1 MTNTPR
7 PELTRADM
15 ADRNHWILDE
25 VPDLN
30 ADALDAQCYKC
41 AAKLS
46 WGQWLNACDSKTRT
60 GCHSCGVMI
69 FTDGFSAP
77 LPRET
82 WEQVQQPDYFDR
94 IWYHASRK
102 KDWAQQVRVAKNG
115 QLLVHAGSK
124 LSALSRADDIFTD
137 TPSDEPIYLHSFRLR
152 SSRSFSRTV
161 LDDMTEDWQITVGN
175 PYDMDTCEI
184 EGGGCTGG
192 YKHLDER
199 TRGAAYYN
207 RYELPGDISIIFH
220 GKLVQ
225 LNTVETVELKR
236 G

>member
-15 ADRNHWILDE
+15 SDRNHWILDE
-25 VPDLN
+25 IPDLN
-30 ADALDAQCYKC
+30 ADAMAAQCYKC

-46 WGQWLNACDSKTRT
+46 WGQWLNACDLKTRT
-60 GCHSCGVMI
+60 GCHSCGSLP
-69 FTDGFSAP
+69 FTNGSSTP

-82 WEQVQQPDYFDR
+82 WEQVQQPEYFDQ

-102 KDWAQQVRVAKNG
+102 KDWAQQIRKAESG
-115 QLLVHAGSK
+115 GLLVHAGSR

-152 SSRSFSRTV
+152 SSRSFSRII
-161 LDDMTEDWQITVGN
+161 LDDMMDEWQVRLDY
-175 PYDMDTCEI
+175 PCEMAVCEL
-184 EGGGCTGG
+184 EGGNLPDAYG
-192 YKHLDER
+192 HLDGK

>member
-1 MTNTPR
+1 
-7 PELTRADM
+7 M
-15 ADRNHWILDE
+15 A
-25 VPDLN
+25 
-30 ADALDAQCYKC
+30 AQCHKC
-41 AAKLS
+41 DAKLS
-46 WGQWLNACDSKTRT
+46 WGQWLNTCDFKFRVN
-60 GCHSCGVMI
+60 CHSCRSMLLSED
-69 FTDGFSAP
+69 FYTL

-102 KDWAQQVRVAKNG
+102 KDWAQQVRTADDS

-124 LSALSRADDIFTD
+124 LSALSRADDIFAD
-137 TPSDEPIYLHSFRLR
+137 ILSVEPIYLHSFRLR
-152 SSRSFSRTV
+152 SSRSFSRII
-161 LDDMTEDWQITVGN
+161 LDDMMDEWQVRLDHSC
-175 PYDMDTCEI
+175 DMAVCKI
-184 EGGGCTGG
+184 EGGDCPDAYGQLNE
-192 YKHLDER
+192 K
-199 TRGAAYYN
+199 TRGVAYYN